1 MKAKIFLDSF
11 TFNVDIESISQY
23 SISFTLPDEMEKT
36 AVYQELIK
44 KDASIRT
51 LYRGNHYVCISKSK
65 IEFKLI
71 DELREQ
77 IKQNYNMGFITYNEY
92 LWQMVEFMESD
103 DLEFITSRIQEIED
117 SKEMNDARD
126 EASRMLQNKLD
137 ELLSTDDSINS
148 ILKNYE

>member
-11 TFNVDIESISQY
+11 TFNVDIESIGKY
-23 SISFTLPDEMEKT
+23 TISFTLPDEMEKT
-36 AVYQELIK
+36 AVYRELIK
-44 KDASIRT
+44 KDASIGR
-51 LYRGNHYVCISKSK
+51 LYGGNHYVCIPKSE

-77 IKQNYNMGFITYNEY
+77 IKKNFNMGFITYNEY

-103 DLEFITSRIQEIED
+103 DVEFISSRIQEIED

-126 EASRMLQNKLD
+126 EASRMLQEKLD
-137 ELLSTDDSINS
+137 ELLSSDDSINS

>member
-23 SISFTLPDEMEKT
+23 TISFTLPDEMEKA

-103 DLEFITSRIQEIED
+103 DLEFISSRIQEIED

>member
-1 MKAKIFLDSF
+1 
-11 TFNVDIESISQY
+11 
-23 SISFTLPDEMEKT
+23 MEKA

-44 KDASIRT
+44 KEASIRT